1 MRTMEETRQRSYE
14 LNQALIN
21 ILATT
26 TAILIAITTLG
37 VAGLTSFNVTRRT
50 KQIGTRRALGA
61 TRTDILRYFLAENL
75 LFTAIGVTL
84 GAVLAVGINMLLVEL
99 FSVPRFDWYL
109 LPATMLALI
118 VISLLAVLFPARRA
132 AAVPPAVATRTV

>member
-1 MRTMEETRQRSYE
+1 MRTMEETRRRSYE

-26 TAILIAITTLG
+26 TAILVAITTLG
-37 VAGLTSFNVTRRT
+37 VAGLTSFNVARRT

-61 TRTDILRYFLAENL
+61 TRAAILRCFLAENL

-84 GAVLAVGINMLLVEL
+84 GALLAVGINIALVEL
-99 FSVPRFDWYL
+99 FSVPRFSWYL
-109 LPATMLALI
+109 LPTTMLALI
-118 VISLLAVLFPARRA
+118 VISQVAVLFPARRA